1 MRMRSVCDLG
11 SEAAEARG
19 DAAGKNTERHVK
31 RQLKE
36 APQNVRGNSKAL
48 LFH

>member
-11 SEAAEARG
+11 SEAAEASG

-48 LFH
+48 LLH